1 MTMPRT
7 RADLDRATADT
18 EAMLDKLD
26 PSTTPPSAVDDVRDL
41 RRIGVALQ
49 EIDTAQ
55 DALRS
60 AVATARDNGRSWTE
74 IANILGVSRQAA
86 RQRFADEAEDSHHA
100 IRKSRRAS

>member
-1 MTMPRT
+1 MPRT

-60 AVATARDNGRSWTE
+60 AVATARDNGRSWTD
-74 IANILGVSRQAA
+74 IANVLGVSRQAA
-86 RQRFADEAEDSHHA
+86 RQRFTSEAEDGHHA
-100 IRKSRRAS
+100 IHKPRRAS